1 MSHKIAPSILSAD
14 FGRLGAEIGAVVEA
28 GADWIHVDVMD
39 GRFVPVITLGPAI
52 TAAAAAASGDCAV
65 DVHLMIVE
73 PDKHLE
79 AFAEAGADVITV
91 HVEACPHLHRAVW
104 RIQDLGCKAGVAI
117 NPGTP
122 LSALDGILE
131 HVDLVLVMTVNP
143 GWGGQS
149 AIPSA
154 IRRAG
159 ELRAV
164 LRERGLGHVLIEVDG
179 GVKVGNVTEFAAADV
194 LVSGSGVFKA
204 DDYRAVMDAMRARLA
219 ETAAS

>member
-14 FGRLGAEIGAVVEA
+14 FGRLGAEVGAVVDA

-52 TAAAAAASGDCAV
+52 TKAAAAASQGKVV

-73 PDKHLE
+73 PEKHVE
-79 AFAEAGADVITV
+79 AFAQAGANVITV
-91 HVEACPHLHRAVW
+91 HVEACPHLHRTIW
-104 RIQDLGCKAGVAI
+104 QIQELGCKAGVAI

-131 HVDLVLVMTVNP
+131 HVDLVLIMTVNP
-143 GWGGQS
+143 GWGGQK

-154 IRRAG
+154 IRRIG
-159 ELRAV
+159 ELRAI
-164 LRERGLGHVLIEVDG
+164 LEERGLDVLIEVDG
-179 GVKVGNVTEFAAADV
+179 GVKIDNVTEFAAADV

-204 DDYRAVMDAMRARLA
+204 KDYGAVMEEMKARLA
-219 ETAAS
+219 AG

>member
-14 FGRLGAEIGAVVEA
+14 FGRLGAEVGAVVDA

-52 TAAAAAASGDCAV
+52 TKAAAAASQGKIV

-73 PDKHLE
+73 PEKHVE
-79 AFAEAGADVITV
+79 AFAQAGANVITV
-91 HVEACPHLHRAVW
+91 HVEACPHLHRTIW
-104 RIQDLGCKAGVAI
+104 QIQELGCKAGVAI

-131 HVDLVLVMTVNP
+131 HVDLVLIMTVNP
-143 GWGGQS
+143 GWGGQK

-154 IRRAG
+154 IRRIG
-159 ELRAV
+159 ELRAI
-164 LRERGLGHVLIEVDG
+164 LEERGLDVLIEVDG
-179 GVKVGNVTEFAAADV
+179 GVKIDNVTEFAAADV

-204 DDYRAVMDAMRARLA
+204 EDYGAVMEEMKARLA
-219 ETAAS
+219 AG

>member
-1 MSHKIAPSILSAD
+1 MKHLIAPSILSAD
-14 FGRLGAEIGAVVEA
+14 FARLGAEIEAVVEA

-52 TAAAAAASGDCAV
+52 TQAAARAAGECVV

-73 PDKHLE
+73 PEKHIQ
-79 AFAEAGADVITV
+79 AFADAGAHVITV
-91 HVEACPHLHRAVW
+91 HVEACPHIHRTVW
-104 RIQDLGCKAGVAI
+104 QIHQAGCKAGVAI

-122 LSALDGILE
+122 LSALDGVLE

-143 GWGGQS
+143 GWGGQK

-154 IRRAG
+154 IRRIG
-159 ELRAV
+159 ELRAI
-164 LRERGLGHVLIEVDG
+164 LEARGLGHVQIEVDG
-179 GVKVGNVTEFAAADV
+179 GVKIANIDQFAAADV

-204 DDYRAVMDAMRARLA
+204 DDYRAVIGRMRERLA
-219 ETAAS
+219 GG